1 MGNPSILDSDSN
13 KIINQTSLIIP
24 IFIEVP
30 NLGAPKFVNDLKSVR
45 ITVGEI

>member
-1 MGNPSILDSDSN
+1 MGNPSILDANQNS
-13 KIINQTSLIIP
+13 IINQTSLTIP

-30 NLGAPKFVNDLKSVR
+30 NLGAPKFVSNLKSVR